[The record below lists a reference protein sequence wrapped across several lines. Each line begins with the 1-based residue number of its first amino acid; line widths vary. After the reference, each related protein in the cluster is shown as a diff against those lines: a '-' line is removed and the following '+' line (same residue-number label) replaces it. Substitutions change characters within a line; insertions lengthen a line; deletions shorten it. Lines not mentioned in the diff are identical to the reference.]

1 MSSSVFKEVIQNPN
15 YQNVYDVT
23 PMQVQNAESQIAIID
38 VRENEEWNAE
48 LGHIASAQ
56 LISLGTLPENVSKVP
71 KDKTVVFVCRSGGRS
86 GRAAAFFK
94 EQGYKDVFNMQGG
107 MIQWN
112 QLGLP
117 IVQN

>member
-1 MSSSVFKEVIQNPN
+1 MSSSIFKEAIQNPN
-15 YQNVYDVT
+15 FQSVHDVT
-23 PMQVQNAESQIAIID
+23 PEQVQNAEGQITIID

-56 LISLGTLPENVSKVP
+56 MINLGTLPENISKVP

-94 EQGYKDVFNMQGG
+94 EQGYTNVFNMQGG

-112 QLGLP
+112 RLGLP
-117 IVQN
+117 VARN